1 VFLPSQQ
8 GLLRGDDG
16 HDASAS
22 SLTSARTQRDRPSSA
37 PTAFSLGLL
46 GFFLPPTHPAF
57 VVNRTGGIGM
67 RAVVLVFLLVAARP
81 GVMSLRDS
89 QTETWRH
96 SDVTVSGLGP
106 LAKPFPDT
114 T

>member
-1 VFLPSQQ
+1 MFLPSQQ

-16 HDASAS
+16 HGASAS

-57 VVNRTGGIGM
+57 VVNRTGALACGLLCWFFCWLL
-67 RAVVLVFLLVAARP
+67 RAR
-81 GVMSLRDS
+81 G
-89 QTETWRH
+89 
-96 SDVTVSGLGP
+96 
-106 LAKPFPDT
+106 
-114 T
+114 